1 MCRQDLG
8 NDGVAVRWRTTFAAI
23 AALFPIFLGLTVPPA
38 LGDTGAPAAPPP
50 CALTLSG
57 TGQPVGFDQFRGQVL
72 YVDFWASW
80 CGPCLLSFP
89 FMNEMQRTYGD
100 KGLHVLAINM
110 DEKPADAARFL
121 GQHPATFDVAQGP
134 NGKCAKDFG
143 VATMPTSFLVDRG
156 GMIRAVHKGFRPG
169 DIDELK
175 AKLEE
180 LIAEKAT
187 GPEGK

>member
-1 MCRQDLG
+1 MCRQDLRK
-8 NDGVAVRWRTTFAAI
+8 DGTTVWRRVTFAAV
-23 AALFPIFLGLTVPPA
+23 AALLPVPIA
-38 LGDTGAPAAPPP
+38 LAADTPPP
-50 CALTLSG
+50 CALTLSSMG
-57 TGQPVGFDQFRGQVL
+57 PPVSFDQFRGQVL

-89 FMNEMQRTYGD
+89 FMNEMQHAYGD

-121 GQHPATFDVAQGP
+121 DQHKATFDVAQGPNGANGP

-143 VATMPTSFLVDRG
+143 VATMPTSFLVDRKG
-156 GMIRAVHKGFRPG
+156 AIRLVHKGFRPG

-180 LIAEKAT
+180 LLAENAAAPVKQ
-187 GPEGK
+187 

>member
-1 MCRQDLG
+1 MCRQDLNYG
-8 NDGVAVRWRTTFAAI
+8 GVAVRRRMTFAAV
-23 AALFPIFLGLTVPPA
+23 AALFPIVLGLSVPPA
-38 LGDTGAPAAPPP
+38 LGDSGAPAAPPP

-57 TGQPVGFDQFRGQVL
+57 TGQPVAFDQLRGQVL

-89 FMNEMQRTYGD
+89 FMNEMQHTYGD
-100 KGLHVLAINM
+100 KGLHVLAVNM
-110 DEKPADAARFL
+110 DEKPADATRFL
-121 GQHPATFDVAQGP
+121 DQHKATFDVANGP

-143 VATMPTSFLVDRG
+143 VTTMPTSFLVDRG
-156 GMIRAVHKGFRPG
+156 GMIRVVHKGFRPA
-169 DIDELK
+169 DAVELQ

-187 GPEGK
+187 GSEGK